1 MAEGLVNY
9 TRLDDPLHRVATTQG
24 RPISLDDEILIV
36 DDEDCPVAPG
46 EIGHLLTRGPYTIR
60 GYYRA
65 EAHNARAFTPEGH
78 YRTGD
83 LVRLTADGYLV
94 VEGRAK
100 DQINR
105 GGEKVPAEE
114 VEQLL
119 MTHPHV
125 MDVALVAMPDRH
137 LGEKS
142 CAFVIRRDSALRAAD
157 LTRFVREAGVAA
169 FKVPDR
175 VEFVDN
181 FPKTPVGKI
190 DKKVLRQRTGHL
202 TQRIDL
208 TPHQKVLVAAELQI
222 APDELR
228 NDDSLLDWGLD
239 SVRTM
244 SFVERWRS
252 HLPQLQFVQL
262 AQAPTLT
269 AWWNLLRTRKVV
281 NDAAA
286 AA

>member
-1 MAEGLVNY
+1 MDADRVYEQACGNMAKSKNN
-9 TRLDDPLHRVATTQG
+9 
-24 RPISLDDEILIV
+24 SIV
-36 DDEDCPVAPG
+36 RRNM
-46 EIGHLLTRGPYTIR
+46 GHEHIAG
-60 GYYRA
+60 
-65 EAHNARAFTPEGH
+65 
-78 YRTGD
+78 GD
-83 LVRLTADGYLV
+83 SYLV

-208 TPHQKVLVAAELQI
+208 TPH
-222 APDELR
+222 
-228 NDDSLLDWGLD
+228 
-239 SVRTM
+239 
-244 SFVERWRS
+244 
-252 HLPQLQFVQL
+252 H
-262 AQAPTLT
+262 
-269 AWWNLLRTRKVV
+269 
-281 NDAAA
+281 
-286 AA
+286 